1 MARGKP
7 TDTRSLRQRGNIWF
21 IQKRLSPLL
30 SKHLGKKILQQSTRT
45 GDLDEACRIR
55 DRVLAD
61 LGDLEAEL
69 KGEASQRQ
77 QRRMF
82 LQAREELRETADS
95 LVSTDTRDPVAL
107 SDVIDPEKLPEIDQ
121 DAFRSVHHGDIP
133 ARYRLTLR
141 AALEDWKTSPLVE
154 RKPSTTSKNTLAV
167 ERLLTYLG
175 EDDVTLVSLNRQ
187 QLKSFITATLG
198 EGKTKQTVANY
209 LSGLSAVWHHAEYSM
224 EEELPNGN
232 PFKGHQLKPKATVR
246 SYDQFTRKDV
256 EAIFEATT
264 ENEGEASSPNGCGIY
279 YLLPRLGFYTGAR
292 LDELCSL
299 KVTDIIQR
307 QGIWC
312 LAVREGK
319 NQNATREVPL
329 HPEIKSLIMDQ
340 LHTAKAAGC
349 TYLFPEAEAST
360 RSDGKKGPKFS
371 QWFARLS
378 KKVIDRGDRKLGF
391 HSFRTT
397 AITIM
402 GDAGISESVI
412 VWVTGH
418 ERGLTTANKVYNR
431 GPTFKTRLEAVG
443 TIQIDALH

>member
-7 TDTRSLRQRGNIWF
+7 TDTRSLRQRGNVWF
-21 IQKRLSPLL
+21 IQKRLSPTLT
-30 SKHLGKKILQQSTRT
+30 KHLGKKILTRSTGT
-45 GDLDEACRIR
+45 GDLDEACRVR
-55 DRVLAD
+55 DRALAD
-61 LGDLEAEL
+61 LGDLEAQL
-69 KGEASQRQ
+69 KGEVTPHQ
-77 QRRMF
+77 QRRIF
-82 LQAREELRETADS
+82 LEARERFRETEEAIESDPHHPVS
-95 LVSTDTRDPVAL
+95 LTE
-107 SDVIDPEKLPEIDQ
+107 IMDPERLPEIEQ
-121 DAFRSVHHGDIP
+121 DAFRSVYQGDTP

-154 RKPSTTSKNTLAV
+154 RKPSTRSKNELAM
-167 ERLLTYLG
+167 ERLLAYLG
-175 EDDVTLVSLNRQ
+175 EDDVTLISIQRRQ
-187 QLKSFITATLG
+187 IKGFITSMLG

-209 LSGLSAVWHHAEYSM
+209 LSGLSAIWHHSEYSM

-232 PFKGHQLKPKATVR
+232 PFKGHQLKPKATVK
-246 SYDQFTRKDV
+246 SYDQFTRSDV
-256 EAIFEATT
+256 EAILKVTA
-264 ENEGEASSPNGCGIY
+264 ENKGIY
-279 YLLPRLGFYTGAR
+279 HLLPRLGFYTGAR

-312 LAVREGK
+312 LAIREGK

-329 HPEIKSLIMDQ
+329 HSEIKTLVMDQ
-340 LHTAKAAGC
+340 LRIANAAGC

-378 KKVIDRGDRKLGF
+378 KKAITKGDRKLGF

-402 GDAGISESVI
+402 GDAGVNESII
-412 VWVTGH
+412 VWITGH

-431 GPTFKTRLEAVG
+431 GPTFKTRLEAVE
-443 TIQIDALH
+443 TIRLKALH

>member
-7 TDTRSLRQRGNIWF
+7 TDTRSLRQRGNVWF
-21 IQKRLSPLL
+21 INKRLSPILAQ
-30 SKHLGKKILQQSTRT
+30 HLGKKMLNQSTQT
-45 GDLDEACRIR
+45 GDLDEACRVR

-61 LGDLEAEL
+61 LSDLEAQL
-69 KGEASQRQ
+69 KGEASQVQ

-82 LQAREELRETADS
+82 LQARDQFREAEDAIISHDPSHPVS
-95 LVSTDTRDPVAL
+95 LIDTM
-107 SDVIDPEKLPEIDQ
+107 DPEKLPEIEQ
-121 DAFRSVHHGDIP
+121 DALRSVYQGDTP
-133 ARYRLTLR
+133 TRYRLTLR
-141 AALEDWKTSPLVE
+141 AALEDWKASPLVE
-154 RKPSTTSKNTLAV
+154 RKPSTRSKNELAM
-167 ERLLTYLG
+167 ERLLAHLG
-175 EDDVTLVSLNRQ
+175 EDDVTLVSLDRRQ
-187 QLKSFITATLG
+187 VKGFITSMLG

-209 LSGLSAVWHHAEYSM
+209 LSGLSALWHHAEYSM

-246 SYDQFTRKDV
+246 SYDQFNREDV
-256 EAIFEATT
+256 AAIFEATAG
-264 ENEGEASSPNGCGIY
+264 NKGIY

-292 LDELCSL
+292 LDELCSV

-312 LAVREGK
+312 LAIREGK

-329 HPEIKSLIMDQ
+329 HSEIKASVLAQ
-340 LHTAKAAGC
+340 LEQAKAVGAV
-349 TYLFPEAEAST
+349 YLFPEAEAST
-360 RSDGKKGPKFS
+360 RRDGKKGPKFS

-378 KKVIDRGDRKLGF
+378 KQVIERGDRKLGF

-402 GDAGISESVI
+402 GDAGQREEII

-431 GPTFKTRLEAVG
+431 GPTYRTRLKAVES
-443 TIQIDALH
+443 IQLEALH

>member
-7 TDTRSLRQRGNIWF
+7 TENRSLRQRGNVWF
-21 IQKRLSPLL
+21 IQKRLSPTLA
-30 SKHLGKKILQQSTRT
+30 KHLDKKILQQSTQT

-61 LGDLEAEL
+61 LGDLEAQL
-69 KGEASQRQ
+69 KGEASQAQ

-82 LQAREELRETADS
+82 LQAREQLRETAEAIESHDP
-95 LVSTDTRDPVAL
+95 RDPVSL
-107 SDVIDPEKLPEIDQ
+107 TDIMDPEKLPEIDQ
-121 DAFRSVHHGDIP
+121 DAFRSVNQGDTP
-133 ARYRLTLR
+133 DRYRLTLR
-141 AALEDWKTSPLVE
+141 AALEDWKASPLVE
-154 RKPSTTSKNTLAV
+154 RKSSTISKNTLAV

-187 QLKSFITATLG
+187 QLKGFITSMLG

-209 LSGLSAVWHHAEYSM
+209 LSGLSAIWHHAEYSM

-246 SYDQFTRKDV
+246 SYDQFTRQDV
-256 EAIFEATT
+256 EAIFKATA
-264 ENEGEASSPNGCGIY
+264 ENEGIY
-279 YLLPRLGFYTGAR
+279 HLLPRLGFYTGAR

-329 HPEIKSLIMDQ
+329 HSEIKPLVMDQ
-340 LHTAKAAGC
+340 LEHAKAVGSG
-349 TYLFPEAEAST
+349 YLFPEAEAST

-378 KKVIDRGDRKLGF
+378 KKVIKRGDRKLGF

-402 GDAGISESVI
+402 GDTGVGESVI
-412 VWVTGH
+412 VWITGH

-431 GPTFKTRLEAVG
+431 GPTFKTRLEAVE
-443 TIQIDALH
+443 TIRLDVLH

>member
-7 TDTRSLRQRGNIWF
+7 TDTRSLRQRGNVWF
-21 IQKRLSPLL
+21 IQKRLSPTLA
-30 SKHLGKKILQQSTRT
+30 KHLGKKILQQSTRT

-61 LGDLEAEL
+61 LGDLEAQL
-69 KGEASQRQ
+69 KGEASQLQ

-82 LQAREELRETADS
+82 LQARDHYQGTENT
-95 LVSTDTRDPVAL
+95 LVSTDPRDPVSL
-107 SDVIDPEKLPEIDQ
+107 TEIMDPEKLPEIEQ
-121 DAFRSVHHGDIP
+121 DALRSVYQGDTP

-141 AALEDWKTSPLVE
+141 AALEDWKASPLVE
-154 RKPSTTSKNTLAV
+154 RKPSTRSKNELAM
-167 ERLLTYLG
+167 ERLLAHLG
-175 EDDVTLVSLNRQ
+175 EDDVTLISLDRRQ
-187 QLKSFITATLG
+187 IKGFITSMLG

-209 LSGLSAVWHHAEYSM
+209 LSGLSAIWHHAEYSM

-246 SYDQFTRKDV
+246 SYDQFTRRDV
-256 EAIFEATT
+256 AAIFKATA
-264 ENEGEASSPNGCGIY
+264 ENEGIY
-279 YLLPRLGFYTGAR
+279 HLLPRLGFYTGAR

-312 LAVREGK
+312 LAIREGK

-329 HPEIKSLIMDQ
+329 HPEIKSLVMDQ
-340 LHTAKAAGC
+340 LRSAKAAGC

-378 KKVIDRGDRKLGF
+378 KKAIVRGDRKLGF

-402 GDAGISESVI
+402 GDTGVNESVI
-412 VWVTGH
+412 VWITGH

-431 GPTFKTRLEAVG
+431 GPTFKTRLEAVE
-443 TIQIDALH
+443 TIRLEALH

>member
-7 TDTRSLRQRGNIWF
+7 TDTRSLRQRGNVWF
-21 IQKRLSPLL
+21 INKRLSPILA
-30 SKHLGKKILQQSTRT
+30 KHLGKKMLNQSTQT
-45 GDLDEACRIR
+45 GDLDEACRVR

-61 LGDLEAEL
+61 LSDLEAQL
-69 KGEASQRQ
+69 KGEASQVQ

-82 LQAREELRETADS
+82 LQSRDQFREAEDS
-95 LVSTDTRDPVAL
+95 IISGDSSQPVSLIDTM
-107 SDVIDPEKLPEIDQ
+107 DPEKLPEIEQ
-121 DAFRSVHHGDIP
+121 DALRSFYQGDTP
-133 ARYRLTLR
+133 TRYRLTLR
-141 AALEDWKTSPLVE
+141 ASLEDWKASPLVE
-154 RKPSTTSKNTLAV
+154 RKSSTRSKNELAM
-167 ERLLTYLG
+167 ERLLAYLG
-175 EDDVTLVSLNRQ
+175 EDDVTLVSLDRRQ
-187 QLKSFITATLG
+187 VKGFITSMLG

-209 LSGLSAVWHHAEYSM
+209 LSGLSALWHHAEYSM

-246 SYDQFTRKDV
+246 SYDQFNREDV
-256 EAIFEATT
+256 AAIFEATAG
-264 ENEGEASSPNGCGIY
+264 NKGIY

-292 LDELCSL
+292 LDELCSV

-312 LAVREGK
+312 LAIREGK

-329 HPEIKSLIMDQ
+329 HSEIKASVLTQ
-340 LHTAKAAGC
+340 LEQAKSAGAV
-349 TYLFPEAEAST
+349 YLFPEAEAST
-360 RSDGKKGPKFS
+360 RRDGKKGPKFS

-378 KKVIDRGDRKLGF
+378 KQVIERGDRKLGF

-402 GDAGISESVI
+402 GDAGQREEII
-412 VWVTGH
+412 VWITGH

-431 GPTFKTRLEAVG
+431 GPTYRTRLKAVES
-443 TIQIDALH
+443 IHLEALH